1 MIDRPGGEGPA
12 LLTFGVFPDGLPRG
26 CGVVRP
32 NFRVSPG
39 RRFAVKTVE
48 GSVLIEKLG
57 MGYLRQVSV
66 FGALSEAGIE
76 FLMTRGRIL
85 QLDAGEV
92 LYEPGDR
99 GDCFYVVLQ
108 GSLSFYQQHEGQ
120 LAHVRDLEVGEEMG
134 FCAMIALHD
143 RVGRPV
149 AAGPC
154 LVLEVTSG
162 QFYDL
167 HEERPTDFGLLLL
180 NLARGMARTLRDV
193 SDHVAEQALRQR
205 RAAG

>member
-1 MIDRPGGEGPA
+1 M
-12 LLTFGVFPDGLPRG
+12 
-26 CGVVRP
+26 
-32 NFRVSPG
+32 
-39 RRFAVKTVE
+39 KTVD
-48 GSVLIEKLG
+48 GCALIDKLG
-57 MGYLRQVSV
+57 MDCLRQVSV
-66 FGALSEAGIE
+66 FGALSEDGIA
-76 FLMTRGRIL
+76 FLMTRGRVL

-92 LYEPGDR
+92 LYQPGDR

-108 GSLSFYQQHEGQ
+108 GVLSFHQLHEGR
-120 LAHVRDLEVGEEMG
+120 LAHVRDVEMGEEVG

-154 LVLEVTSG
+154 LVLEVTSA

-193 SDHVAEQALRQR
+193 SDHVAEQALRRR